1 MTGSIPDRLEKLLTG
16 CVSELGLDLEE
27 LELTPAGKRRV
38 LRVAVDQD
46 DGVNINDIARA
57 TNAISALLDSTN
69 VMGSLPYTLE
79 VGSRGAGRPLLQ
91 PRHWRRNHDRQ
102 VLAHL
107 VDGTT
112 IEGRIAASDDSSVNL
127 TTAAGNVTLAY
138 RDIDKALVQFELN
151 RKGV

>member
-1 MTGSIPDRLEKLLTG
+1 MAGSIPDRLEELLTG

-46 DGVNINDIARA
+46 DGVNMDDIARA
-57 TNAISALLDSTN
+57 TNAISELLDSST

-91 PRHWRRNHDRQ
+91 PRHWRRNHDRL

-107 VDGTT
+107 ADGTSL
-112 IEGRIAASDDSSVNL
+112 EGRINASDDTSVDL
-127 TTAAGNVTLAY
+127 TTAAGDVTLAY
-138 RDIDKALVQFELN
+138 SDIDIALVQFELN

>member
-1 MTGSIPDRLEKLLTG
+1 MAGSMNDRLEELLTG
-16 CVSELGLDLEE
+16 CVGELGLDLEE
-27 LELTPAGKRRV
+27 LELSPAGKRRV
-38 LRVAVDQD
+38 LRVSVDQD
-46 DGVNINDIARA
+46 HGVTMDDIARA
-57 TNAISALLDSTN
+57 TNAISTLLDATD

-79 VGSRGAGRPLLQ
+79 VGSRGASRPLLQ

-102 VLAHL
+102 VLVHL

-112 IEGRIAASDDSSVNL
+112 VEGRIDASDDTSVDL
-127 TTAAGNVTLAY
+127 TTAAGDVTLTY